1 MKYTPNLQL
10 FEYEETQSDG
20 MEKFLIQRALN
31 DNWDKL
37 DILIKRIQD
46 DQASIHNIIDSIRTA
61 VQPVTAMNTYIIDV
75 SGGGKRCRKIF

>member
-75 SGGGKRCRKIF
+75 SGGGQAVS